1 MTQETIKQSKNRVTP
16 TFQQKSAGLS
26 LVIIN
31 SATIYYFV
39 NMWQMRPIALAND
52 VIPEGYGS
60 LVLTTVAI
68 IILAEIVLHIVLAIG
83 AIGAGSAPAAT
94 AHEKTAVLK
103 ATRNAYGVLA
113 FGMMAAI
120 GSVFLEELTP
130 FYTAN
135 LAILGFAFAEI
146 VRLASQLFYTR
157 N

>member
-1 MTQETIKQSKNRVTP
+1 MTQETIKHTKNTVNA

-26 LVIIN
+26 LVIIS

-39 NMWQMRPIALAND
+39 NMWPMRPIALAND

-68 IILAEIVLHIVLAIG
+68 IILAEIILQIVLAIG
-83 AIGAGSAPAAT
+83 AGTTQATT

-103 ATRNAYGVLA
+103 ATRNAYAVLA
-113 FGMMAAI
+113 FGVMAAI
-120 GSVFLEELTP
+120 GSVFLQELTP
-130 FYTAN
+130 FCTAN

-146 VRLASQLFYTR
+146 VKFASQLFYAR